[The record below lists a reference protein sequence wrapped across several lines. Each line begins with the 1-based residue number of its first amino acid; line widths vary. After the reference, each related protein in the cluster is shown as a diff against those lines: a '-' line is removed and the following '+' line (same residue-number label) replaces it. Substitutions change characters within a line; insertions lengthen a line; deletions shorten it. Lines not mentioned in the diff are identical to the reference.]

1 MELIPNL
8 QTSPVGS
15 SIWLSSAYLPG
26 AIVFVSRFYLT
37 RGPIAGAGHSAD
49 ESGFPARA
57 EARNWG
63 FGGTAGLRAISEETD
78 RLARD
83 TEMLGRFKT
92 REHNPCARSRES
104 NHLNE
109 PRYRGTTRLP
119 WQGKSPRVYP
129 WREKQRW
136 DVHQFSRA
144 WSGHSLDERISVFV
158 LHRVSASARTFRRKA
173 AARAGVQSFPDGVT
187 QFESLIRLPNRR
199 RSSMNES
206 TISTAD
212 RFGLGLGSVCS
223 NV

>member
-37 RGPIAGAGHSAD
+37 RAPIAGAGRSAD
-49 ESGFPARA
+49 DSEFPARA
-57 EARNWG
+57 ETWNWG

-78 RLARD
+78 RLSRD
-83 TEMLGRFKT
+83 TGMRGRFKT
-92 REHNPCARSRES
+92 PEHNPCARSRGS

-109 PRYRGTTRLP
+109 PRYRGSTRLP

-129 WREKQRW
+129 WRDKQRS
-136 DVHQFSRA
+136 DRPPVLASLVRPRPRRA
-144 WSGHSLDERISVFV
+144 DLS
-158 LHRVSASARTFRRKA
+158 FRRLSCQRKRKNLHTESSCA
-173 AARAGVQSFPDGVT
+173 PQSFPDGVT
-187 QFESLIRLPNRR
+187 QLESLIRLPNRR

-212 RFGLGLGSVCS
+212 RLGLGLGFGVF
-223 NV
+223 

>member
-37 RGPIAGAGHSAD
+37 RAPIAGAGHFAD

-57 EARNWG
+57 ETRNWG

-83 TEMLGRFKT
+83 TEMRGRFKT
-92 REHNPCARSRES
+92 PEQNPCARSRES

-109 PRYRGTTRLP
+109 PPYRGTTRLP
-119 WQGKSPRVYP
+119 WQGKAPECTRGERSNVRF
-129 WREKQRW
+129 
-136 DVHQFSRA
+136 VHQFSRA

-158 LHRVSASARTFRRKA
+158 VYRVSASARTFRRKA
-173 AARAGVQSFPDGVT
+173 AAR
-187 QFESLIRLPNRR
+187 RR
-199 RSSMNES
+199 ASWM
-206 TISTAD
+206 
-212 RFGLGLGSVCS
+212 G
-223 NV
+223 

>member
-37 RGPIAGAGHSAD
+37 RAPIAGAGRSAD
-49 ESGFPARA
+49 DSEFPARA
-57 EARNWG
+57 ETWNWG

-83 TEMLGRFKT
+83 TEMRGRFKT
-92 REHNPCARSRES
+92 PEQNPCARSRES

-109 PRYRGTTRLP
+109 PRYRGSTRLP

-129 WREKQRW
+129 WRDKQRS
-136 DVHQFSRA
+136 DRPPVLASLVRPRPRRA
-144 WSGHSLDERISVFV
+144 DLSFRRLSCQRKRKNLQTESSGARRCAELPGWGDAARIPDPLAKSPTIFNERIDHFNGGSLRSWPGVGVF
-158 LHRVSASARTFRRKA
+158 
-173 AARAGVQSFPDGVT
+173 
-187 QFESLIRLPNRR
+187 
-199 RSSMNES
+199 
-206 TISTAD
+206 
-212 RFGLGLGSVCS
+212 
-223 NV
+223 